1 MKTPKKST
9 DEAGED
15 GEYQYIEY
23 ESDDETVVVIQDHDN
38 ESAWI
43 QSTVSIPI
51 EP

>member
-1 MKTPKKST
+1 MKTPTNSA
-9 DEAGED
+9 DEGETN